1 MELDIDKYDEPTLNY
16 LYNYYR
22 ELYEGLSR
30 NLDLEIHKIE
40 GYNKVKESLNK
51 KDLLFNSSALIDLGN
66 GFYINGSIPKFDEV
80 LVNVGGGYYIEKS
93 VDDSKKSLNQIFED
107 EKKLIDDIEHEKM
120 NVEDLLIKIEYRLN
134 ERSR

>member
-30 NLDLEIHKIE
+30 NLDLEIHKVE
-40 GYNKVKESLNK
+40 GYSKVKESLNK
-51 KDLLFNSSALIDLGN
+51 RDLLFDSNTLIDLGN
-66 GFYINGSIPKFDEV
+66 GFYINGHIPKFDEV
-80 LVNVGGGYYIEKS
+80 LVSVGGGYYIEKS
-93 VDDSKKSLNQIFED
+93 VDESKQELDHIFED
-107 EKKLIDDIEHEKM
+107 EKKLINDIEHEKG
-120 NVEDLLIKIEYRLN
+120 NIEDLLIKIEYRLN